1 MSQLLDGK
9 VAVITGGGRGIG
21 EASARRLAEHGA
33 KVILAD
39 MDLPSAQAVADDL
52 CAKGCEAKALE
63 FNVAEFEKIPEKVAQ
78 ARALFGR
85 IDILVNVAGIAGS
98 TPIEEI
104 TLESWD
110 RMMDIDLK
118 SMFFVTQAVFAIM
131 KEQGYGKLVHMSSL
145 AALRGGR
152 SSDASYACAKAG
164 ILNLSKCFALR
175 GAPYHITSNAVCP
188 GNILTPMGK
197 TLSWSKVDPKTYIPL
212 GRYGTA
218 EDIANAVLFYASDL
232 SDYVTGDSMNVNG
245 GLYMYSSFIY
255 FTKNRWTATSLWD
268 IIAFVLRRPASH
280 APFLPAFAWTAVP
293 ERCPGA
299 AAQAATQ
306 V

>member
-21 EASARRLAEHGA
+21 EASSRRLAEHGA

-85 IDILVNVAGIAGS
+85 IDILVNVVGIVGS

-245 GLYMYSSFIY
+245 GLYM
-255 FTKNRWTATSLWD
+255 
-268 IIAFVLRRPASH
+268 
-280 APFLPAFAWTAVP
+280 
-293 ERCPGA
+293 
-299 AAQAATQ
+299 
-306 V
+306 

>member
-1 MSQLLDGK
+1 MLLTDK
-9 VAVITGGGRGIG
+9 VALVTGGGRGIG
-21 EASARRLAEHGA
+21 EASARRLVEYGA

-39 MDLPSAQAVADDL
+39 MNLEAAQDVANDVN
-52 CAKGCEAKALE
+52 AHGGEARALE
-63 FNVAEFEKIPEKVAQ
+63 FNVAEFDTIPEKIA
-78 ARALFGR
+78 AAKAMFGR
-85 IDILVNVAGIAGS
+85 IDILVNVAGITGS

-197 TLSWSKVDPKTYIPL
+197 TLSWSKVDPKTYIPM

-232 SDYVTGDSMNVNG
+232 SSYVTGDYMNVNG
-245 GLYMYSSFIY
+245 GLYM
-255 FTKNRWTATSLWD
+255 
-268 IIAFVLRRPASH
+268 
-280 APFLPAFAWTAVP
+280 
-293 ERCPGA
+293 
-299 AAQAATQ
+299 
-306 V
+306 

>member
-1 MSQLLDGK
+1 MLLKDK
-9 VAVITGGGRGIG
+9 IALVTGSGRGIG
-21 EASARRLAEHGA
+21 EASARRLAEYGA

-39 MDLPSAQAVADDL
+39 INLEAAQGAAEDINSHGGK
-52 CAKGCEAKALE
+52 ARALE
-63 FNVAEFEKIPEKVAQ
+63 FDVARFEAIPDKIAEAESM
-78 ARALFGR
+78 FGR
-85 IDILVNVAGIAGS
+85 IDILVNVAGITGS
-98 TPIEEI
+98 TPMEEI

-118 SMFFVTQAVFAIM
+118 SMFFVTQAVFAVM
-131 KEQGYGKLVHMSSL
+131 KKQGYGKLVHMSSL

-197 TLSWSKVDPKTYIPL
+197 TLSWSKVDPKTYIPM

-232 SDYVTGDSMNVNG
+232 SGYVTGDYMNVSG
-245 GLYMYSSFIY
+245 GLYM
-255 FTKNRWTATSLWD
+255 
-268 IIAFVLRRPASH
+268 
-280 APFLPAFAWTAVP
+280 
-293 ERCPGA
+293 
-299 AAQAATQ
+299 
-306 V
+306 

>member
-1 MSQLLDGK
+1 MLLTDK
-9 VAVITGGGRGIG
+9 VALVTGGGRGIG
-21 EASARRLAEHGA
+21 EASARRLVEYGA

-39 MDLPSAQAVADDL
+39 MNLEAAQNVANDVN
-52 CAKGCEAKALE
+52 AHGGEARALE
-63 FNVAEFEKIPEKVAQ
+63 FNVAEFDTIPEKIA
-78 ARALFGR
+78 AAKAMFGR
-85 IDILVNVAGIAGS
+85 IDILVNVAGITGS

-118 SMFFVTQAVFAIM
+118 SMFFVTQAVFSIM
-131 KEQGYGKLVHMSSL
+131 KEQGYGKLIHMSSL

-197 TLSWSKVDPKTYIPL
+197 TLSWSKVDPKTYIPM

-232 SDYVTGDSMNVNG
+232 SSYVTGDYMNVNG
-245 GLYMYSSFIY
+245 GLYM
-255 FTKNRWTATSLWD
+255 
-268 IIAFVLRRPASH
+268 
-280 APFLPAFAWTAVP
+280 
-293 ERCPGA
+293 
-299 AAQAATQ
+299 
-306 V
+306 

>member
-1 MSQLLDGK
+1 MLLTDK
-9 VAVITGGGRGIG
+9 VAMITGGGRGIG

-39 MDLPSAQAVADDL
+39 MNLEAAQAVAADIN
-52 CAKGCEAKALE
+52 AQGGEARALE
-63 FNVAEFEKIPEKVAQ
+63 FNVAEFEAIPEKVA
-78 ARALFGR
+78 AAKELFGR
-85 IDILVNVAGIAGS
+85 IDILVNVAGITGS

-104 TLESWD
+104 TLE
-110 RMMDIDLK
+110 

-245 GLYMYSSFIY
+245 GLYM
-255 FTKNRWTATSLWD
+255 
-268 IIAFVLRRPASH
+268 
-280 APFLPAFAWTAVP
+280 
-293 ERCPGA
+293 
-299 AAQAATQ
+299 
-306 V
+306 